1 MLLKSMLE
9 RPGWKWSRWKEAP
22 QLYSAQAGWFYWN
35 FRSVW
40 GVLSAAWLRNSWCEF
55 LMAKLENKVPCS
67 FRSKFWIQKVIW
79 LRHLYKLTVHS
90 WWMNVI
96 LTRSFTWFLINMI
109 ISWVG
114 DEVGQVLNL
123 PILTNLFQNENQVK
137 CIHMRTH
144 HAT

>member
-9 RPGWKWSRWKEAP
+9 RPGWKWSRWKHLSCILLRQDGSIEISSLSGIFF
-22 QLYSAQAGWFYWN
+22 Q
-35 FRSVW
+35 
-40 GVLSAAWLRNSWCEF
+40 SAAWLRNSWCEF

-67 FRSKFWIQKVIW
+67 FRSKFWIQTAIW
-79 LRHLYKLTVHS
+79 LRHLYKLTLHS
-90 WWMNVI
+90 WWMNVM